1 MAVASDRDSILSL
14 ITNQQD
20 GLRDLWQIVDRLGE
34 NFKQILQSISSDER
48 LKILQIGYKKNG
60 MTILHYAVYKSDA
73 EMVEMLL
80 DCVSEDDERYILLSA
95 QARDSCTPIHIA
107 CVKDNSTVLPLLIRL
122 LKEEKWYKILQIT
135 IGGVVTPLSLSA
147 LYGHTQAIST
157 IASSLTAQHL
167 HVLHLLRNIGTGPLQ
182 LAELCGE
189 HAAASLL
196 KDYKT
201 KALIDVAL
209 QQTDRTGSI
218 CFLVFQFLLCTST
231 VSNSL
236 VLVSLI
242 IQRIICMESDHE
254 EYAGKTDCWYIFS
267 WTRGRVRSCF

>member
-1 MAVASDRDSILSL
+1 
-14 ITNQQD
+14 
-20 GLRDLWQIVDRLGE
+20 
-34 NFKQILQSISSDER
+34 
-48 LKILQIGYKKNG
+48 
-60 MTILHYAVYKSDA
+60 MTILHYAIYNSALETVVMIL
-73 EMVEMLL
+73 E
-80 DCVSEDDERYILLSA
+80 CVSEDDERYILLST
-95 QARDSCTPIHIA
+95 QARDTCTPIHLA

-122 LKEEKWYKILQIT
+122 LKEETWYKLLQIT

-147 LYGHTQAIST
+147 LYGHTQAIGT

-167 HVLHLLRNIGTGPLQ
+167 LHLLRNIGTGPLQ

-196 KDYKT
+196 QDYKT

-209 QQTDRTGSI
+209 QQTERTGSI
-218 CFLVFQFLLCTST
+218 CFLVSQFLLCTST

-242 IQRIICMESDHE
+242 IQRMICMESDHE
-254 EYAGKTDCWYIFS
+254 EYARKTDCWYIFS